1 MRPLTGGTG
10 LQAWPCMTK
19 KLPTA
24 CLILCIAGLLAGC
37 ATSSNDSA
45 GSSEPKVTVAEET
58 YVPTGSH
65 MRRRKS
71 RPTTTPT
78 TVMSGEDF
86 SRQAKTDQI
95 YPTGEQ
101 IINSRNGP

>member
-1 MRPLTGGTG
+1 MI
-10 LQAWPCMTK
+10 K
-19 KLPTA
+19 KYPAA
-24 CLILCIAGLLAGC
+24 CLLLCAAGLLLGC
-37 ATSSNDSA
+37 ATSSNDTA
-45 GSSEPKVTVAEET
+45 GTAEPKATVAEET

-71 RPTTTPT
+71 KPTTTPT
-78 TVMSGEDF
+78 TVMSGEEF

>member
-1 MRPLTGGTG
+1 MTNKLPAACFLLCLTG
-10 LQAWPCMTK
+10 
-19 KLPTA
+19 
-24 CLILCIAGLLAGC
+24 LLLGC
-37 ATSSNDSA
+37 ATASNDTSGTA
-45 GSSEPKVTVAEET
+45 GPKATVAEET

-71 RPTTTPT
+71 KPTATPT

>member
-1 MRPLTGGTG
+1 MRPLTGGAG
-10 LQAWPCMTK
+10 PQLWPRMINQR
-19 KLPTA
+19 PA
-24 CLILCIAGLLAGC
+24 PCLVLCLAGLLAGC
-37 ATSSNDSA
+37 ATSPNDAA
-45 GSSEPKVTVAEET
+45 GTAEPKLTVAEET